1 MPIPEYS
8 GFYEII
14 INIYLLFTK
23 YKSPY
28 INPIEIHGILDSSL
42 IKGVKLEL
50 FSPEFFS
57 ALLAIVVIDLVLAG
71 DNAIVI
77 AMAARNLPAHLQK
90 KAIIWGAIGAI
101 AVRSAM
107 TLVVVYL
114 LKVPG
119 LMLIGGL
126 LLVWIAYRLLNP
138 SGDEEAGDKHAS
150 TSFWGAMQTIVIADA
165 VMGLDNV
172 LAVAGASHGS
182 YVLVVLG
189 LLISIPVVI
198 WGSTQILK
206 LVERFPSIT
215 FLGAG
220 VLAWTAGK
228 MITTE
233 PIVQGWLA
241 SRSSALEYVIQGVVI
256 VGVLLG
262 GFIRS
267 RLALEELIGSAS
279 SQSQQVNTF
288 SEITEIAEVPEV
300 QSLNQGGVVM
310 NHILIPV
317 DGSKNSDLAVKHAV
331 NAYGKSS
338 QVHFHLCNV
347 QPGLYRHIGKFL
359 SKKDIQEWHTERAML
374 AAASAAEYLE
384 KNGQNFSFT
393 YVTGDK
399 GAALLEEAHR
409 LGCERIIL
417 GTHKKNSLSRLFENS
432 TTARLLEI
440 SDLPVEVVTG
450 DSLPTLERWGIPALG
465 AGAATALMAVVI
477 D

>member
-1 MPIPEYS
+1 MDQP
-8 GFYEII
+8 
-14 INIYLLFTK
+14 L
-23 YKSPY
+23 
-28 INPIEIHGILDSSL
+28 IE
-42 IKGVKLEL
+42 GVKLEL

-77 AMAARNLPAHLQK
+77 AMAARNLPPHLQK
-90 KAIIWGAIGAI
+90 KAIIWGAVGAI

-126 LLVWIAYRLLNP
+126 LLVWIAYRLLTP
-138 SGDEEAGDKHAS
+138 SHDDEAGGKHAS
-150 TSFWGAMQTIVIADA
+150 TTFWGAMQTIVIADA

-233 PIVQGWLA
+233 PIVQGWLE
-241 SRSSALEYVIQGVVI
+241 SRSPALEYVIQGSVI

-267 RLALEELIGSAS
+267 RLALEELIGSS
-279 SQSQQVNTF
+279 SSEPQQFN
-288 SEITEIAEVPEV
+288 EVSV
-300 QSLNQGGVVM
+300 VSGIQSLNQGGNAM
-310 NHILIPV
+310 SNILIPV

-331 NAYGKSS
+331 NVYGRGS

-347 QPGLYRHIGKFL
+347 QPTLYRHIGKFL
-359 SKKDIQEWHTERAML
+359 SKQDISEWHAERAKQ
-374 AAASAAEYLE
+374 AVKSAGEYLE
-384 KNGQNFSFT
+384 KNGINYSFT
-393 YVTGDK
+393 YVTGEK
-399 GAALLEEAHR
+399 GTALLEEAHR
-409 LGCERIIL
+409 LGCDRIIL

-450 DSLPTLERWGIPALG
+450 ESLPTLERWGIPALG